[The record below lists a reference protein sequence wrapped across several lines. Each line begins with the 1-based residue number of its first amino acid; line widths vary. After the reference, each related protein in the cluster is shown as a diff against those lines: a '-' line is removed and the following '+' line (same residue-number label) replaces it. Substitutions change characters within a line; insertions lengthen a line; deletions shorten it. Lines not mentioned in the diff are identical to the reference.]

1 MKTASRTL
9 SLMCRLGLGAAAL
22 LLTQH
27 AFADGADTNYG
38 TTISNTALVDYEVAG
53 NPQPQETSGPVTF
66 DVDRLVNFTVVETT
80 AVDTPT
86 TLGADGTAPG
96 NTNYVEFTVTNLTNG
111 PLDFNLSVL
120 TPQSGADD
128 FDMLNPRVEID
139 DGNGDADFTGGDYI
153 DDLAENGSILVRIY
167 ADTPTTGTNGWISL
181 LSLIANGAD
190 PAGTTA
196 APGANL
202 DNTGAWIAG
211 TVQNV
216 FGDAGN
222 DNSETDEMGFVIGAP
237 DVTVSKTVVLVSDPF
252 GSADPRA
259 VPGSVMR
266 YEIEIANAGGDAAS
280 NISIGDVIDA
290 SIELREQ
297 VAGISTI
304 TITDDGGTS
313 TTCDAETGGA
323 DTNGDG
329 CFYSAAAIPPAAART
344 LTVAGMNT
352 AGDPINVPAGET
364 WVISFEVVI
373 Q

>member
-1 MKTASRTL
+1 MKTASRML
-9 SLMCRLGLGAAAL
+9 GLVFRLGLGTTAL
-22 LLTQH
+22 LLTQY
-27 AFADGADTNYG
+27 ALADGADTNYG
-38 TTISNTALVDYEVAG
+38 TTISNTALVDYDVAG

-66 DVDRLVNFTVVETT
+66 EVDRLVNFTVVETT

-86 TLGADGTAPG
+86 TLGADGSAPG
-96 NTNYVEFTVTNLTNG
+96 NTNYVEFNVTNLTNG
-111 PLDFNLSVL
+111 ALDFNLSVL

-139 DGNGDADFTGGDYI
+139 DGNGDADFTGGNYI

-167 ADTPTTGTNGWISL
+167 ADTPVAGTNGWISL
-181 LSLIANGAD
+181 LSLVANGAD

-202 DNTGAWIAG
+202 DNTGVWDKD

-216 FGDAGN
+216 FGDNGN
-222 DNSETDEMGFVIGAP
+222 DNTESDEMGFVIGAP
-237 DVTVSKTVVLVSDPF
+237 DVTVTKAVTLVSDPF
-252 GSADPRA
+252 GSPVPRA
-259 VPGSVMR
+259 VPGSVMQ
-266 YEIEIANAGGDAAS
+266 YLITIDNAGGDAAS
-280 NISIGDVIDA
+280 NISIGDIIDA

-297 VAGISTI
+297 SPGVSTI
-304 TITDDGGTS
+304 TITDDGGTA

-344 LTVAGMNT
+344 LTVAGLNT

-364 WVISFEVVI
+364 WTVAFEVVI